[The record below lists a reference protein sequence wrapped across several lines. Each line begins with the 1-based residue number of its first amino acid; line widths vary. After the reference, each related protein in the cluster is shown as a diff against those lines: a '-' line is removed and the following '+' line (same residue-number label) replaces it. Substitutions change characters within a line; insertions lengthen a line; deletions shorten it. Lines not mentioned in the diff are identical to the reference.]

1 LQYSILRLL
10 CLFLLFGC
18 QSSNDSNESITTD
31 TTGLANSQNQVD
43 TMPSP
48 KNEIFFDTT
57 VTFEQFRAE
66 LGEFSM
72 VFAQDTPPK
81 SCEEYMLRFISE
93 FRSGHL
99 QDDSL
104 LYKYSL
110 CEDLSKFQNI
120 NEETA
125 KTDESYGLWHYEF
138 KAIGEKYFVIRGTQI
153 VGSIREAWYY
163 YQRKE

>member
-1 LQYSILRLL
+1 MS
-10 CLFLLFGC
+10 LFLLFGY
-18 QSSNDSNESITTD
+18 QSSHDSNESITTD
-31 TTGLANSQNQVD
+31 TAGFANLLNQVD
-43 TMPSP
+43 TMQSP

-57 VTFEQFRAE
+57 VTFGQFRAE

-72 VFAQDTPPK
+72 VFAQDTPTK

-99 QDDSL
+99 RHDSL

-125 KTDESYGLWHYEF
+125 KTYESYGLWHYEF
-138 KAIGEKYFVIRGTQI
+138 KAIGEKYFVIKGTQI
-153 VGSIREAWYY
+153 VGSIREIWYY
-163 YQRKE
+163 YQSKE